1 MVWRKLKEIG
11 LRGNSGSYLFLRKK
25 CISCNERKW
34 CWMILFI
41 ILALIVLLLIGFL
54 VLAISVGGA
63 LSILLF
69 GDVIVCIFIIVWIM
83 KKIISG
89 WISRMD
95 CGNTVFRFYHTWKLQ
110 LLEKIRRCATYEKE
124 QGIRKY
130 CP

>member
-11 LRGNSGSYLFLRKK
+11 LRGNAGSYLFLRKK

-34 CWMILFI
+34 SWMILFI

-110 LLEKIRRCATYEKE
+110 LLEKNKKVCDLWKRT
-124 QGIRKY
+124 GH
-130 CP
+130 